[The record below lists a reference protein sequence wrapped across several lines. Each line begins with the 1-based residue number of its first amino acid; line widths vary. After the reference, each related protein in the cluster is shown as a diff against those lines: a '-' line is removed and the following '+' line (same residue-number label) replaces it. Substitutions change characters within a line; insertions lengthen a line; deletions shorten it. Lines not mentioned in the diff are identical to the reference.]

1 MKILTYSVRNVLK
14 ISEVDFDL
22 TGRNLVLIGGNNAS
36 GKSSSLKALL
46 MAVCGK
52 SGTDWPDVVL
62 KEGTDSASI
71 NVELGDANDK
81 LEYQI
86 SVTWKRGR
94 NGNVVESFK
103 LLDRDGGK
111 VPEPRKLLKDLY
123 KLKGFDPLYFQSAK
137 PKERIE
143 LLRDLVGVDFRKV
156 DAQRKVA
163 FDYRTAKNREIK
175 RLEGVMESIDPW
187 PKDLPTEPVS
197 ITNLMNELTAAR
209 ENNDVLDVHKR
220 NLTDINE
227 KIQECDQRIEQGT
240 SEIERLKNAVK
251 ELQDLR
257 VTRTVTQIA
266 RQKLIDDFVLVDTSE
281 IQGRIHGLDAVIE
294 HQANRKNSLETHAEL
309 TKTNKSADAL
319 SKEIED
325 IDSAKA
331 DAMENAKWPL
341 EGLSMDSEGVL
352 YNGLPF
358 DQASTAERTL
368 ISVRMGMATNPTLRL
383 MISEHGNDLDEESLA
398 TLQTIL
404 EEGDFQLLL
413 EFVTR
418 GQEDEE
424 RCAVVFTDG
433 KGFTNE

>member
-1 MKILTYSVRNVLK
+1 
-14 ISEVDFDL
+14 
-22 TGRNLVLIGGNNAS
+22 
-36 GKSSSLKALL
+36 
-46 MAVCGK
+46 
-52 SGTDWPDVVL
+52 
-62 KEGTDSASI
+62 
-71 NVELGDANDK
+71 
-81 LEYQI
+81 
-86 SVTWKRGR
+86 
-94 NGNVVESFK
+94 
-103 LLDRDGGK
+103 
-111 VPEPRKLLKDLY
+111 
-123 KLKGFDPLYFQSAK
+123 
-137 PKERIE
+137 
-143 LLRDLVGVDFRKV
+143 
-156 DAQRKVA
+156 
-163 FDYRTAKNREIK
+163 
-175 RLEGVMESIDPW
+175 MESIDPW